1 MSSSIK
7 VNLEKD
13 SYDIIFDENFVESA
27 MALIAISSKCMFIT
41 QEIIYEAFEEKFSV
55 LKSLPN
61 VEFHLIGQGEKAKSI
76 DTVIEICDKMAM
88 MHFDR
93 SSTVF
98 AVGGG
103 VVGDTAGFVAS
114 IFMRGIDYFQYPT
127 TLLAMVDSSIGGKT
141 GVNLSSGKNLI
152 GRIHQPKAVIVDV
165 SFLDTLP
172 QREINASLAEAIKY
186 GFIYDRELF
195 NYIVENI
202 SDILSGKNHTVLKK
216 IILRS
221 CEIKSEVVSM
231 DVNED
236 NIRMIL
242 NFGHTI
248 GHALEGYFEYKK
260 LLHGEAILY
269 GMKCALYLSH
279 TIGNLSEKDYYAS
292 LKALSAFT
300 LPAIDLKDKGSII
313 EFVKRD
319 KKFRESQ
326 IRFVLISEIGKAEL
340 STDIT
345 LNHIEESLGV
355 L

>member
-61 VEFHLIGQGEKAKSI
+61 VEFHLIQQGEKAKSI

-279 TIGNLSEKDYYAS
+279 TIGNLSEKDYRAS

-340 STDIT
+340 STEIT

>member
-1 MSSSIK
+1 MSSTIK

-13 SYDIIFDENFVESA
+13 SYDIIFDDNFVESA
-27 MALIAISSKCMFIT
+27 MALIGTSSKCMIVT
-41 QEIIYEAFEEKFSV
+41 QEVIYKTLEEKFSV

-61 VEFHLIGQGEKAKSI
+61 VEFHFIGQGEKAKSI
-76 DTVIEICDKMAM
+76 ETAIEICDKMTM
-88 MHFDR
+88 MQYDR
-93 SSTVF
+93 SSTIF

-103 VVGDTAGFVAS
+103 VVGDIAGFVAS
-114 IFMRGIDYFQYPT
+114 IFMRGIDYIQYPT

-141 GVNLSSGKNLI
+141 GVNLKSGKNLI
-152 GRIHQPKAVIVDV
+152 GRIHQPKAVIIDL

-202 SDILSGKNHTVLKK
+202 SDILSGKNQTALNK

-221 CEIKSEVVSM
+221 CEIKSEVVSK

-236 NIRMIL
+236 SIRMIL

-279 TIGNLSEKDYYAS
+279 TIGNLNENEYHAS

-300 LPAIDLKDKGSII
+300 LPTINLKDKDSII

-340 STDIT
+340 STEIT

>member
-1 MSSSIK
+1 MSSTIK

-13 SYDIIFDENFVESA
+13 SYDIIFDDDFVESA
-27 MALIAISSKCMFIT
+27 MALIATSSKCMIIT
-41 QEIIYEAFEEKFSV
+41 QEVIYEAFEKKFSV

-61 VEFHLIGQGEKAKSI
+61 VDFHFIGQGEKAKSI
-76 DTVIEICDKMAM
+76 ETAIEICDKMTM
-88 MHFDR
+88 MQYDR
-93 SSTVF
+93 SSTIF

-103 VVGDTAGFVAS
+103 VVGDLAGFVAS
-114 IFMRGIDYFQYPT
+114 IFMRGIDYIQYPT

-141 GVNLSSGKNLI
+141 GVNLISGKNLI
-152 GRIHQPKAVIVDV
+152 GRTHQPKAVIIDL

-195 NYIVENI
+195 NYIVENM
-202 SDILSGKNHTVLKK
+202 SDILSGKNHTVLNK

-221 CEIKSEVVSM
+221 CEIKTEVVSK

-269 GMKCALYLSH
+269 GMKCALHLSH
-279 TIGNLSEKDYYAS
+279 TIGNLNKKDYHAS
-292 LKALSAFT
+292 LKAIAAFT

-340 STDIT
+340 STKIT

>member
-1 MSSSIK
+1 MSSTIK
-7 VNLEKD
+7 VNLERD
-13 SYDIIFDENFVESA
+13 SYDIIFDDNFVESA

-61 VEFHLIGQGEKAKSI
+61 VEFHLIQQGEKAKSI

-279 TIGNLSEKDYYAS
+279 TIGNLSEKDYHAS

-340 STDIT
+340 STEIT

>member
-1 MSSSIK
+1 MSSTIK

-13 SYDIIFDENFVESA
+13 SYDIIFDDNFVESA
-27 MALIAISSKCMFIT
+27 MALIATSSKCMIIT
-41 QEIIYEAFEEKFSV
+41 QEVIYEAFEKKFSV

-61 VEFHLIGQGEKAKSI
+61 VDFHFIGQGEKAKSI
-76 DTVIEICDKMAM
+76 ETAIEICDKMTL
-88 MHFDR
+88 MHYDR
-93 SSTVF
+93 SSTIF

-114 IFMRGIDYFQYPT
+114 IFMRGIDYIQYPT

-141 GVNLSSGKNLI
+141 GVNLTSGKNLI
-152 GRIHQPKAVIVDV
+152 GRIHQPKAVIIDS

-186 GFIYDRELF
+186 GFIYDRDLF
-195 NYIVENI
+195 NYIVENM
-202 SDILSGKNHTVLKK
+202 SDILSGKNHTVLNK

-221 CEIKSEVVSM
+221 CEIKTEVVSK

-269 GMKCALYLSH
+269 GMKCALHLSH
-279 TIGNLSEKDYYAS
+279 TIGNLNKKDYHAS
-292 LKALSAFT
+292 LKAIAAFT

-340 STDIT
+340 STKIT

>member
-1 MSSSIK
+1 MSSTIK

-13 SYDIIFDENFVESA
+13 SYDIIFDDNFVESA
-27 MALIAISSKCMFIT
+27 MALIGTSSKCMIIT
-41 QEIIYEAFEEKFSV
+41 QEVIYKAFEEKFSL

-61 VEFHLIGQGEKAKSI
+61 VDFHFIGQGEKAKSI
-76 DTVIEICDKMAM
+76 ETAIEICDKMTM
-88 MHFDR
+88 MHYDR
-93 SSTVF
+93 SSTIF

-103 VVGDTAGFVAS
+103 VVGDIAGFVAS
-114 IFMRGIDYFQYPT
+114 IFMRGIDYIQYPT

-141 GVNLSSGKNLI
+141 GVNLKSGKNLI
-152 GRIHQPKAVIVDV
+152 GRIHQPKAVIIDL

-202 SDILSGKNHTVLKK
+202 SDILSGKNQTALNK

-221 CEIKSEVVSM
+221 CEIKSEVVSK

-236 NIRMIL
+236 SIRMIL

-279 TIGNLSEKDYYAS
+279 TIGNLNENEYHAS

-300 LPAIDLKDKGSII
+300 LPAFNLKDKDSII

-340 STDIT
+340 STEIT

>member
-1 MSSSIK
+1 MSSTIK
-7 VNLEKD
+7 VNLERD
-13 SYDIIFDENFVESA
+13 SYDIIFDDNFVESA
-27 MALIAISSKCMFIT
+27 MALIGTSSKCMIIT
-41 QEIIYEAFEEKFSV
+41 QEVIYKAFEEKFSL

-61 VEFHLIGQGEKAKSI
+61 VDFHFIGQGEKAKSI
-76 DTVIEICDKMAM
+76 ETAIEICDKMTM
-88 MHFDR
+88 MHYDR
-93 SSTVF
+93 SSTIF

-103 VVGDTAGFVAS
+103 VVGDIAGFVAS
-114 IFMRGIDYFQYPT
+114 IFMRGIDYIQYPT

-141 GVNLSSGKNLI
+141 GVNLKSGKNLI
-152 GRIHQPKAVIVDV
+152 GRIHQPKAVIIDL

-186 GFIYDRELF
+186 GFIYDKELF

-202 SDILSGKNHTVLKK
+202 SDILSGKNQTALKK

-221 CEIKSEVVSM
+221 CEIKSEVVSK

-236 NIRMIL
+236 SIRMIL

-279 TIGNLSEKDYYAS
+279 TIGNLNENEYHAS

-300 LPAIDLKDKGSII
+300 LPAINLKDKDSII

-340 STDIT
+340 STEIT

>member
-1 MSSSIK
+1 MSSTIK

-13 SYDIIFDENFVESA
+13 SYDIIFDDNFVESA
-27 MALIAISSKCMFIT
+27 MALIGTSSKCMIIT
-41 QEIIYEAFEEKFSV
+41 QEVIYKAFEEKFSL

-61 VEFHLIGQGEKAKSI
+61 VDFHFIGQGEKAKSI
-76 DTVIEICDKMAM
+76 ETAIEICDKMTM
-88 MHFDR
+88 MHYDR
-93 SSTVF
+93 SSTIF

-103 VVGDTAGFVAS
+103 VVGDIAGFVAS
-114 IFMRGIDYFQYPT
+114 IFMRGIDYIQYPT

-141 GVNLSSGKNLI
+141 GVNLKSGKNLI
-152 GRIHQPKAVIVDV
+152 GRIHQPKAVIIDL

-202 SDILSGKNHTVLKK
+202 SDILSGKNQTALNK

-221 CEIKSEVVSM
+221 CEIKSEVVSK

-236 NIRMIL
+236 SIRMIL

-279 TIGNLSEKDYYAS
+279 TIGNLNENEYHAS

-300 LPAIDLKDKGSII
+300 LPTINLKDKDSII

-340 STDIT
+340 STEIT

>member
-61 VEFHLIGQGEKAKSI
+61 VEFHLIQQGEKAKSI

-269 GMKCALYLSH
+269 GMKCALHLSH
-279 TIGNLSEKDYYAS
+279 TIGNLNKKDYHAS
-292 LKALSAFT
+292 LKAIAAFT

-340 STDIT
+340 STKIT

>member
-114 IFMRGIDYFQYPT
+114 IFMRGIDYIQYPT

-216 IILRS
+216 IILQS

-279 TIGNLSEKDYYAS
+279 TIGNLSEMDYHAS
-292 LKALSAFT
+292 LKAISAFT

-340 STDIT
+340 STEIT